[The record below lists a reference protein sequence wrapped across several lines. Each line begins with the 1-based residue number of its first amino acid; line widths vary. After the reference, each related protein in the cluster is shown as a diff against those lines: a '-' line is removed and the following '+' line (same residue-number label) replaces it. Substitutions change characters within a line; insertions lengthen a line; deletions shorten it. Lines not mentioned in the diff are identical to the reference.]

1 MSILRY
7 DVDCITWNPQG
18 KIQQV
23 DYALEAVK
31 QGSICLAI
39 RSENEAVLVS
49 VKKNP
54 SKLAC
59 YQEKIFKISDTIGI
73 GISGMTGDARILCK
87 YMRFANAKNQIKYND
102 NISVSSLAGKVAK
115 KAHQKTYI
123 YGKRPFGVSI
133 LMIGYNKDKP
143 KVYEVTPAGEQIEYN
158 AFAIGA
164 KSQSSKTYL
173 EKHFGTFEKAST
185 ENLILHAL
193 NALKAGYRDEPEDM
207 SEKNIEVALLTKK
220 HGFQNLTRENV
231 KAHIEKLANFK
242 PEDQMVIES

>member
-1 MSILRY
+1 MSILKY
-7 DVDCITWNPQG
+7 DVDCVTWNPQG
-18 KIQQV
+18 KIQQI

-39 RSENEAVLVS
+39 KSETEAVLVS

-54 SKLAC
+54 TKLAC
-59 YQEKIFKISDTIGI
+59 HLEKIFKISDTIGV

-102 NISVSSLAGKVAK
+102 NIGCSTLSSKVAK
-115 KAHQKTYI
+115 KYHEKTYI

-133 LMIGYNKDKP
+133 LMIGYDKNKP
-143 KVYEVTPAGEQIEYN
+143 QIYELNPAGESISYQ

-173 EKHFGTFEKAST
+173 EKNLGIFAKSSSD
-185 ENLILHAL
+185 NLILNAL
-193 NALKAGYRDEPEDM
+193 NAIKSGYRDEPEEM
-207 SEKNIEVALLTKK
+207 SEKNIEVSFLSKSNGFRLLTKEQV
-220 HGFQNLTRENV
+220 GEYLL
-231 KAHIEKLANFK
+231 KLKDFK
-242 PEDQMVIES
+242 PENQMQIE